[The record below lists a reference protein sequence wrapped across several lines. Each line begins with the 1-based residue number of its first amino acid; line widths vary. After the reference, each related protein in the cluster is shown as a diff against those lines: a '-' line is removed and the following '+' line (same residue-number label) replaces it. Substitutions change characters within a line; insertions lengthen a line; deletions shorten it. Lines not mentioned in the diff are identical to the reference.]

1 MLPHQTRAAVSSRS
15 VLTLVLC
22 TSLHGFTHAYGTLL
36 VPLYLLIVADLKLGG
51 VQGASLIVT
60 VYGLVY
66 CMGSYGAGVATDRA
80 NRKVLLGLGLLCNAA
95 AVLFMG
101 LTRRYEVMLALAVV
115 AGVGGTF
122 FHPAASALVPAHF
135 PKSPGMAIGL
145 LGMGSGLGF
154 FAGPQY
160 AGWRAQAWGWHLGHV
175 ADWQRPCVELG
186 AAGLVFGV
194 LFMVLAREVPG
205 SNDPRAIKTPPT
217 LPKGMPLRILAIGGV
232 LGCRDF
238 AGIAGISLASIYLQ
252 KAHGLDAAR
261 TGLIVGQ
268 MMLLSIL
275 VNPLAVFLTSGKR
288 RLPALVVVLL
298 AGAVTALVIPY
309 ASLRYTLLV
318 LCTFQTFQLGSY
330 AVSDAAML
338 ERVSANVRGRVV
350 GLFLIIAGTF
360 SSTGPWVMGW
370 WTDRLGVRA
379 SDPHAYGPLFGSLGA
394 LMAIATLSTPIIAR
408 LGPHGSSG
416 EAELTKVDP
425 LTEVMPRTLEPA
437 G

>member
-1 MLPHQTRAAVSSRS
+1 MSQASRRAAAGPRS

-22 TSLHGFTHAYGTLL
+22 TVLHAFTHAYGTLL

-51 VQGASLIVT
+51 VRAASLIVT

-66 CMGSYGAGVATDRA
+66 CMGSYGAGIVADRT
-80 NRKVLLGLGLLCNAA
+80 NRKTLLGLGLLANAA
-95 AVLFMG
+95 ALLLMG
-101 LTRRYEVMLALAVV
+101 LTRRYEVVLALAVL

-160 AGWRAQAWGWHLGHV
+160 AGWRAQAAGWHLWQV
-175 ADWQRPCVELG
+175 AAWQRPCVELG
-186 AAGLVFGV
+186 GAGLVFGA
-194 LFMVLAREVPG
+194 LFMCLAREA
-205 SNDPRAIKTPPT
+205 PRREHTEGPA
-217 LPKGMPLRILAIGGV
+217 LPKGLPLRILAIGGV
-232 LGCRDF
+232 LGLRDF
-238 AGIAGISLASIYLQ
+238 AGVAGLSLASIYLQ

-261 TGLIVGQ
+261 TGLIVGE
-268 MMLLSIL
+268 MMLLSVL
-275 VNPLAVFLTSGKR
+275 VNPLAVFLTPGKR

-298 AGAVTALVIPY
+298 AGAATASVIPY
-309 ASLRYTLLV
+309 APLRYTLLV
-318 LCTFQTFQLGSY
+318 LCAFQTCQMGSY
-330 AVSDAAML
+330 GVSDAAML

-350 GLFLIIAGTF
+350 GLFLIVAGTF

-370 WTDRLGVRA
+370 WTDQLGVRA
-379 SDPHAYGPLFGSLGA
+379 SDPQAYAPLFGSLGA
-394 LMAIATLSTPIIAR
+394 MMALATLSTPIIAR
-408 LGPHGSSG
+408 LGQRGSTG
-416 EAELTKVDP
+416 KDEFERIDP
-425 LTEVMPRTLEPA
+425 LTEVMPATLEPA